1 MATETNLTLS
11 EELKFRGF
19 MAETTVKD
27 PRSLDTRADKQF
39 YWGADPSADS
49 LTIGNLA
56 ALLMCACFVK
66 HGYKPYLLV
75 GGATGQI
82 GDPKENGERD
92 LKPLEEI
99 EHNKKCI
106 KTQIERVMR
115 NYLELCQ
122 AGEGKTFF
130 SDVLPANEKMY
141 IPDGP
146 DGFARRAVPPAVQCM
161 AARRSERN
169 QKASFLVSE
178 QGGVEGRRP
187 TFSSE
192 TGAEKKVFASPA
204 TELVMV
210 DNYDWFK
217 EIKFLD
223 FLRTV
228 GKAFSMTQLLDRKF
242 IQNRIGEG
250 GSGISYAEFSY
261 TLIQGYDFYH
271 LYREYGVSLQ
281 LCGAD
286 QFGNCSSGIHLIKR
300 LENAEADVW
309 STPLVIDPASGRK
322 FGKSEGNAIWL
333 ASEGPNSTT
342 VFDFYQFWLNQP
354 DDSVEYLMKFY
365 TIYSPDE
372 IENILEEHRK
382 SPEKRLAGKALA
394 KSVTELVHGREK
406 AAAAIRAT
414 EKLFDKSY
422 RPTPEDAEDFAGVFP
437 TFERGNVLE
446 VLADSGLA
454 ASKSDARKLVKAG
467 AISLNGEK
475 ITDDTAELKTAGI
488 LKKGKNKFIII
499 K

>member
-1 MATETNLTLS
+1 MKLS
-11 EELKFRGF
+11 EELEFRGF
-19 MAETTVKD
+19 KAESTIEN
-27 PRSLDTRADKQF
+27 PESLDTRENKQF

-82 GDPKENGERD
+82 GDPKETGERD
-92 LKPLEEI
+92 LKSLEEV

-106 KTQIERVMR
+106 KSQIERVFN
-115 NYLELCQ
+115 NYMELT
-122 AGEGKTFF
+122 GSNS
-130 SDVLPANEKMY
+130 SDL
-141 IPDGP
+141 
-146 DGFARRAVPPAVQCM
+146 
-161 AARRSERN
+161 
-169 QKASFLVSE
+169 
-178 QGGVEGRRP
+178 
-187 TFSSE
+187 T
-192 TGAEKKVFASPA
+192 
-204 TELVMV
+204 MV

-217 EIKFLD
+217 NINYLD
-223 FLRTV
+223 FLRTI

-271 LYREYGVSLQ
+271 LYKEHGVALQ

-309 STPLVIDPASGRK
+309 STPLVIDPVSGRK

-333 ASEGPNSTT
+333 ASDGPNSTT

-365 TIYSPDE
+365 TLYSPEE
-372 IENILEEHRK
+372 ITQILENHQK
-382 SPEKRLAGKALA
+382 APESRLAQKALA
-394 KSVTELVHGREK
+394 KSVTEIVHGVDK
-406 AAAAIRAT
+406 AAAAIEAT
-414 EKLFDKSY
+414 EKLFDRSY
-422 RPTPEDAEDFAGVFP
+422 IPTPDDAGNFKGVFP
-437 TFERGNVLE
+437 EEKKGEILDI
-446 VLADSGLA
+446 LANSGLA
-454 ASKSDARKLVKAG
+454 TSKTDARKLIKAG
-467 AISLNGEK
+467 AISMNGEK
-475 ITDDTAELKTAGI
+475 ITDETAKITTSGI

-499 K
+499 A